1 MQKIT
6 YSNNIVKNN
15 DDFNTNEN
23 IVFNDHYVIENKKT
37 HNITEM
43 IDLTYILINE
53 NENLIT

>member
-1 MQKIT
+1 MIM
-6 YSNNIVKNN
+6 IFIII
-15 DDFNTNEN
+15 DDLNTNEN
-23 IVFNDHYVIENKKT
+23 IIFNDHNIIEYKKT